1 MTYSLY
7 IYLVFYDLLEIG
19 SSSFRI
25 PKVDRSV
32 SQKEFNDY
40 LKRVKVRMAMQDDME
55 RQEKTVVH

>member
-19 SSSFRI
+19 SSSF

-32 SQKEFNDY
+32 SQKEFNDH

-55 RQEKTVVH
+55 RQEETVVH